1 MKATDGAIL
10 CLLRILNVSA
20 YENVLLEQEFCAQKG
35 QCDVKYLEY
44 LDVFFRRTA
53 KSALTVIMMPIYEHV
68 WNM

>member
-1 MKATDGAIL
+1 MKVTDGAIL
-10 CLLRILNVSA
+10 CLLRILNGSA
-20 YENVLLEQEFCAQKG
+20 YENVLSEQEFCAQKG

-53 KSALTVIMMPIYEHV
+53 KGALPVIMMPIYEHV